1 MWFTR
6 VSINHPVFATMV
18 MAAFL
23 VLGLFSYH
31 RLPVE
36 QFPNVEFPVVV
47 VSTAWPGA
55 APEVVE
61 SDITRRIEEQVN
73 TISGVYELS
82 SRSFEGSSVV
92 IVRFDLT
99 VDPAQATQDVREKIA
114 LVRPQLREDV
124 KESLVTR
131 FNPDDMPVVSL
142 AIRSPRRNAREL
154 TTLADQVVKRR
165 LENVRGV
172 GRVTLVG
179 GVRREVQVALRP
191 ADMEALRIGVDQVM
205 QALASENQE
214 LPAGTLVAR
223 DREQVVQI
231 RARMASVAEFGRIIV
246 ARRGGHPVYLSQ
258 VADVIDGEEEPETS
272 ALVDGERAIALD
284 VVRAQGENTIAV
296 VDNVRRTVERLAAE
310 LPPDVSVSVVRDAS
324 TAIRNSV
331 ASVQRN
337 IVEGALLTVV
347 IVFLFLSS
355 WRSTVIT
362 GLTLPISLIGSFLVM
377 FAMGFSINM
386 VTLLA
391 LSICVGLL
399 IDDAIVVRENIV
411 RHQAMGKHHRDAA
424 FDGTKEIGL
433 AVAATTFTI
442 VAVFMPIGFMGGIIG
457 RFFRQFGVTVAFAV
471 MLSMLVAF
479 TLDPMLSSVWRDP
492 DAHGPRGNGPVARLL
507 RAFQAAMLRLEAG
520 YVALLRW
527 GLRHRA
533 ATMAAAV
540 AIFAGAFPL
549 MKWVGIEFVPEADN
563 NEIYVQFYTPVG
575 SSLQFT
581 EDKLRQV
588 EAALH
593 EFDGVTMAYGTINT
607 GIAQGRNYATV
618 FAVLLDRSRRP
629 LSVQKMRTP
638 VRERLARIAG
648 ITVTDLG
655 NLNAV
660 SSGKPIQI
668 SIQGQDTAVLD
679 RLAAQVRQAVAD
691 VNARLGRDGIVELD
705 TSSKPA
711 KPTVSA
717 DIDRALASD
726 LGVGV
731 AQVSAV
737 LRPLLA
743 GDATTTWRAPD
754 DENYDVRVR
763 LPRSARSSVADLER
777 LTLASARTDADG
789 GPRMVALRQIAT
801 FHQGLGPTQI
811 NRKALTREILIS
823 ANVEGIAAG
832 SAGSLLQQQLAR
844 IDLPPG
850 YRFETGGSNRDMA
863 ESFGYALQA
872 LVLAVVFIYMILA
885 SQFGSFLQPV
895 AIMASLPLSL
905 IGVVLAL
912 LAWRSTLNM
921 FSMIGFIMLMGLV
934 TKNAILLVD
943 FANQARARGLDR
955 AQALLQAAEI
965 RLRPILMTTL
975 AMVFG
980 MLPLAIGAGEGAEQR
995 APLAHAVIGG
1005 VLASTL
1011 LTLLVVPVL
1020 YTFLDDLGARFT
1032 GQPRQPAGDT
1042 VAATPT
1048 GAATALA
1055 AGPAAGEPATS
1066 APVHQPR
1073 ERGDC

>member
-6 VSINHPVFATMV
+6 VSINHPVFATM
-18 MAAFL
+18 MMLAFL
-23 VLGLFSYH
+23 VLGIFSYH

-55 APEVVE
+55 SPEVVE

-82 SRSFEGSSVV
+82 SRSFEGNSVV
-92 IVRFDLT
+92 IIRFDLT

-114 LVRPQLREDV
+114 LVRPLLREDV

-131 FNPDDMPVVSL
+131 FNPDEVPVVSL
-142 AIRSPRRNAREL
+142 AIRSPQRDAREL

-179 GVRREVQVALRP
+179 GVRREVQVDLRP
-191 ADMEALRIGVDQVM
+191 ADMEALKVGVDQVV

-214 LPAGTLVAR
+214 LPAGTLVSR

-231 RARMASVAEFGRIIV
+231 RARMTNVADFGRIIV
-246 ARRGGHPVYLSQ
+246 ARRGGQPVYLAQ

-272 ALVDGERAIALD
+272 ALVDGGRAVSLD

-296 VDNVRRTVERLAAE
+296 VDSVRRTVAALAAE

-331 ASVQRN
+331 SSVQRN

-362 GLTLPISLIGSFLVM
+362 GLTLPISLIGTFLVM
-377 FAMGFSINM
+377 FAMGFSINL

-457 RFFRQFGVTVAFAV
+457 RFFKQFGVTVAFAV
-471 MLSMLVAF
+471 MLSMLIAF

-507 RAFQAAMLRLEAG
+507 RVFQATMLRLEGG

-527 GLRHRA
+527 GLRRRA
-533 ATMAAAV
+533 VALAAAGAV
-540 AIFAGAFPL
+540 FAASFPL
-549 MKWVGIEFVPEADN
+549 MKLVGTEFVPEADN
-563 NEIYVQFYTPVG
+563 NELYVQFYTPVG

-581 EDKLRQV
+581 EGKLRQV
-588 EAALH
+588 ESALR
-593 EFDGVTMAYGTINT
+593 EFEGVTMTYGTINT

-618 FAVLLDRSRRP
+618 FGVLVDRSRRP

-638 VRERLARIAG
+638 VRERLSRIAG
-648 ITVTDLG
+648 VTVTDLG

-679 RLAAQVRQAVAD
+679 RLATRVTGAIAA
-691 VNARLGRDGIVELD
+691 VNAELGRSGIVEVD

-743 GDATTTWRAPD
+743 GDAATTWRAPD

-763 LPRSARSSVADLER
+763 LPRSQRSSVADLER
-777 LTLASARTDADG
+777 LTLASARSDADG
-789 GPRMVALRQIAT
+789 GPRMVALRQVAD
-801 FHQGLGPTQI
+801 FREGLGPTQI
-811 NRKALTREILIS
+811 NRKALAREILIS
-823 ANVEGIAAG
+823 ANVEGVAAG
-832 SAGSLLQQQLAR
+832 TAGSLLQKQLAG

-850 YRFETGGSNRDMA
+850 YRLETGGSNRDMA

-885 SQFGSFLQPV
+885 SQFGSFVQPI

-943 FANQARARGLDR
+943 FANQARAGGLAR
-955 AQALLQAAEI
+955 TQALLQAAEI

-1020 YTFLDDLGARFT
+1020 YTFLDDLAARVTGRAREPAGAAASRPA
-1032 GQPRQPAGDT
+1032 GQPAG
-1042 VAATPT
+1042 
-1048 GAATALA
+1048 
-1055 AGPAAGEPATS
+1055 PAP
-1066 APVHQPR
+1066 QPR
-1073 ERGDC
+1073 S

>member
-6 VSINHPVFATMV
+6 VSINHPVFATMM

-23 VLGLFSYH
+23 VLGIFSYH

-55 APEVVE
+55 SPEVVE

-82 SRSFEGSSVV
+82 SRSYEGSSVV
-92 IVRFDLT
+92 IIRFDLT
-99 VDPAQATQDVREKIA
+99 VDAAQAAQDVREKIA
-114 LVRPQLREDV
+114 LVRPLFREDV
-124 KESLVTR
+124 KEPLVTR
-131 FNPDDMPVVSL
+131 YNPDEVPVISL
-142 AIRSPRRNAREL
+142 AIRSPKRDAREL

-179 GVRREVQVALRP
+179 GVRREVQIALRP
-191 ADMEALRIGVDQVM
+191 ADLEALKVGVDQVM
-205 QALASENQE
+205 QALANENQE
-214 LPAGTLVAR
+214 LPAGTLVSR

-231 RARMASVAEFGRIIV
+231 RAKMASVADFGRIIV
-246 ARRGGHPVYLSQ
+246 ARRGGQPVFLSQ

-272 ALVDGERAIALD
+272 ALVDGKRAVALD

-296 VDNVRRTVERLAAE
+296 VDSVRRTVAGLAGE
-310 LPPDVSVSVVRDAS
+310 LPPDVTVSVVRDAS

-362 GLTLPISLIGSFLVM
+362 GLTLPISLIGTFLVM
-377 FAMGFSINM
+377 FAMGFSINL

-457 RFFRQFGVTVAFAV
+457 RFFKQFGVTVAFAV
-471 MLSMLVAF
+471 MLSMLIAF

-507 RAFQAAMLRLEAG
+507 RVFQATMLRLEGG

-533 ATMAAAV
+533 VTMAVAV
-540 AIFAGAFPL
+540 AIFAGAFPM
-549 MKWVGIEFVPEADN
+549 MKLVGTEFVPEADN
-563 NEIYVQFYTPVG
+563 NEFYVQFYTPVG

-588 EAALH
+588 EAALR
-593 EFDGVTMAYGTINT
+593 EFEGVTMTYGTINT
-607 GIAQGRNYATV
+607 GIAQGRNYAMA
-618 FAVLLDRSRRP
+618 FAVLVDRSKRP
-629 LSVQKMRTP
+629 LSVQKMRSP
-638 VRERLARIAG
+638 VRERLSRIAG
-648 ITVTDLG
+648 VTLTDLG

-660 SSGKPIQI
+660 SSGKPIQL

-679 RLAAQVRQAVAD
+679 RLAARVTQAIAS
-691 VNARLGRDGIVELD
+691 VNAQLGRNGIVEVD

-717 DIDRALASD
+717 EIDRALASD

-763 LPRSARSSVADLER
+763 LPRSERSSVADLGR
-777 LTLASARTDADG
+777 LTLTSGRADADG
-789 GPRMVALRQIAT
+789 SPRMVSLRQIAA
-801 FHQGLGPTQI
+801 FRQGLGPTQI
-811 NRKALTREILIS
+811 NRKALAREILIS

-832 SAGSLLQQQLAR
+832 TAGSLLQKELAK
-844 IDLPPG
+844 IELPPG

-872 LVLAVVFIYMILA
+872 LILAVLFIYMILA

-943 FANQARARGLDR
+943 FANQARARGVAR
-955 AQALLQAAEI
+955 SQALLQAAEI

-980 MLPLAIGAGEGAEQR
+980 MMPLAIGTGEGAEQR

-1020 YTFLDDLGARFT
+1020 YTFLDDLGARIT
-1032 GQPRQPAGDT
+1032 GRARAAAGGESPQPAPEP
-1042 VAATPT
+1042 AQAP
-1048 GAATALA
+1048 
-1055 AGPAAGEPATS
+1055 PAAPH
-1066 APVHQPR
+1066 P
-1073 ERGDC
+1073 

>member
-23 VLGLFSYH
+23 VLGIFSYH

-55 APEVVE
+55 SPEVVE

-82 SRSFEGSSVV
+82 SRSYEGSSVV
-92 IVRFDLT
+92 IIRFDLT
-99 VDPAQATQDVREKIA
+99 VDAAQAAQDVREKIA
-114 LVRPQLREDV
+114 IVRPLFREDV
-124 KESLVTR
+124 KEPLVTR
-131 FNPDDMPVVSL
+131 YNPDEVPVISL
-142 AIRSPRRNAREL
+142 AIRSPQRDAREL
-154 TTLADQVVKRR
+154 TTLADQIVKRR

-179 GVRREVQVALRP
+179 SVRREVQVALRP
-191 ADMEALRIGVDQVM
+191 ADLEAMKVGVDQVM
-205 QALASENQE
+205 QALANENQE
-214 LPAGTLVAR
+214 LPAGTLVSR

-231 RARMASVAEFGRIIV
+231 RAKMASVADFGRIIV
-246 ARRGGHPVYLSQ
+246 ARRGGQPVFLSQ

-272 ALVDGERAIALD
+272 ALVDGKRAVALD

-296 VDNVRRTVERLAAE
+296 VDSVRRTVARLAAE
-310 LPPDVSVSVVRDAS
+310 LPPDVTVSVVRDAS

-337 IVEGALLTVV
+337 IIEGALLTVV

-362 GLTLPISLIGSFLVM
+362 GLTLPISLIGTFLVM
-377 FAMGFSINM
+377 FAMGFSINL

-457 RFFRQFGVTVAFAV
+457 RFFKQFGVTVAFAV
-471 MLSMLVAF
+471 MLSMLIAF

-492 DAHGPRGNGPVARLL
+492 DAHGPRGNGPIARLL
-507 RAFQAAMLRLEAG
+507 RAFQATMLRLEGG

-533 ATMAAAV
+533 VTMAAAIG
-540 AIFAGAFPL
+540 IFAGAFPM
-549 MKWVGIEFVPEADN
+549 MKLVGTEFVPEADN
-563 NEIYVQFYTPVG
+563 NEFYLQFYTPVG
-575 SSLQFT
+575 SSLEFT

-588 EAALH
+588 ESALR
-593 EFDGVTMAYGTINT
+593 EFEGVTMTYGTINT
-607 GIAQGRNYATV
+607 GVAQGRNYAMV
-618 FAVLLDRSRRP
+618 FAVLVDRTKRP
-629 LSVQKMRTP
+629 LSVQKMRSP
-638 VRERLARIAG
+638 VRDRLSRIAG
-648 ITVTDLG
+648 VTITDLG

-679 RLAAQVRQAVAD
+679 RLAAQVTRAIAA
-691 VNARLGRDGIVELD
+691 VNAQLGRNGIVEVD

-717 DIDRALASD
+717 QIDRALASD

-763 LPRSARSSVADLER
+763 LPRTERSSVADLGR
-777 LTLASARTDADG
+777 LTLTSARADADG
-789 GPRMVALRQIAT
+789 SPRMVALRQIAD
-801 FHQGLGPTQI
+801 FRQGLGPTQI
-811 NRKALTREILIS
+811 NRKALAREILIS

-832 SAGSLLQQQLAR
+832 TAGSLLQKELAK
-844 IDLPPG
+844 IEFPAG
-850 YRFETGGSNRDMA
+850 YRYESGGSNRDMA

-872 LVLAVVFIYMILA
+872 LVLAVLFIYMILA
-885 SQFGSFLQPV
+885 SQFGSFLQPI

-943 FANQARARGLDR
+943 FANQARARGTAR
-955 AQALLQAAEI
+955 SEALLQAAEI

-980 MLPLAIGAGEGAEQR
+980 MMPLAIGAGEGAEQR

-1020 YTFLDDLGARFT
+1020 YTFLDDLGTRIGGRFRKA
-1032 GQPRQPAGDT
+1032 GGSPA
-1042 VAATPT
+1042 P
-1048 GAATALA
+1048 
-1055 AGPAAGEPATS
+1055 GPAQEGAQSPPA
-1066 APVHQPR
+1066 APR
-1073 ERGDC
+1073 S

>member
-6 VSINHPVFATMV
+6 VSINHPVFATMM

-23 VLGLFSYH
+23 VLGIFSYH

-55 APEVVE
+55 SPEVVE

-82 SRSFEGSSVV
+82 SRSFEGNSVV
-92 IVRFDLT
+92 IIRFDLT

-114 LVRPQLREDV
+114 LVRPLLREDV

-131 FNPDDMPVVSL
+131 FNPDEVPVVSL
-142 AIRSPRRNAREL
+142 AIRSPQRDAREL

-179 GVRREVQVALRP
+179 GVRREVQVDLRP
-191 ADMEALRIGVDQVM
+191 ADMEALKVGVDQVV

-214 LPAGTLVAR
+214 LPAGTLVSR

-231 RARMASVAEFGRIIV
+231 RARMTSVTDFGRIIV
-246 ARRGGHPVYLSQ
+246 TRRGGQPVYLAQ

-272 ALVDGERAIALD
+272 ALVDGGRAVSLD

-296 VDNVRRTVERLAAE
+296 VDSVRRTVAALAAE

-331 ASVQRN
+331 SSVQRN

-362 GLTLPISLIGSFLVM
+362 GLTLPISLIGTFLVM
-377 FAMGFSINM
+377 FAMGFSINL

-424 FDGTKEIGL
+424 FDGTREIGL

-457 RFFRQFGVTVAFAV
+457 RFFKQFGVTVAFAV
-471 MLSMLVAF
+471 MLSMLIAF

-507 RAFQAAMLRLEAG
+507 RVFQATMLRLEGG

-527 GLRHRA
+527 GLRRRA
-533 ATMAAAV
+533 VALAAAGV
-540 AIFAGAFPL
+540 VFAASFPL
-549 MKWVGIEFVPEADN
+549 MKLVGTEFVPEADN
-563 NEIYVQFYTPVG
+563 NELYVQFYTPVG

-588 EAALH
+588 ESALR
-593 EFDGVTMAYGTINT
+593 EFEGVTMTYGTINT

-618 FAVLLDRSRRP
+618 FAVLVDRGSRP

-638 VRERLARIAG
+638 VRQRLSRVAG
-648 ITVTDLG
+648 VTVTDLG

-679 RLAAQVRQAVAD
+679 RLAAQVTRAIAA
-691 VNARLGRDGIVELD
+691 VNAELGRQGIVEVD

-743 GDATTTWRAPD
+743 GDAATTWRAPD

-763 LPRSARSSVADLER
+763 LPRSQRSSVADLER
-777 LTLASARTDADG
+777 LTLASARSDADG
-789 GPRMVALRQIAT
+789 GPRMVALRQIAD
-801 FHQGLGPTQI
+801 FREGLGPTQI
-811 NRKALTREILIS
+811 NRKALAREILIS

-832 SAGSLLQQQLAR
+832 TAGALLQKQLAA

-850 YRFETGGSNRDMA
+850 YRLETGGSNRDMA

-885 SQFGSFLQPV
+885 SQFGSFVQPI

-943 FANQARARGLDR
+943 FANQARAGGLAR

-980 MLPLAIGAGEGAEQR
+980 MLPLAIGTGEGAEQR

-1020 YTFLDDLGARFT
+1020 YTVLDDLAARVT
-1032 GQPRQPAGDT
+1032 GRAAEPAPAPAGEPARQPAG
-1042 VAATPT
+1042 P
-1048 GAATALA
+1048 
-1055 AGPAAGEPATS
+1055 EPR
-1066 APVHQPR
+1066 PR
-1073 ERGDC
+1073 S